1 MRKATRTLFV
11 ILVVS
16 CLALSSLMASP
27 NTWGWLFS
35 SQSSEASE
43 EQTENL
49 MEPAETSQK
58 DSPSSEVT
66 FEVVEVAEAEDDEW
80 IMIRK
85 SDYNKVVALFESAAS
100 KTAKAKG
107 YVAEAKEMM
116 EESAVPYIAPVVVKT
131 PKVQS
136 FLTLD
141 AQKSLAVDGIDFG
154 FSTGLI
160 FKNCLMASMGVMK
173 TGFNDWMNK
182 DTYSVKASLGIVF

>member
-35 SQSSEASE
+35 SQSSETSE
-43 EQTENL
+43 GQTENL

-58 DSPSSEVT
+58 DSPSSEAT
-66 FEVVEVAEAEDDEW
+66 FEVVEVAEAEDGW

-100 KTAKAKG
+100 KTAKAKN

-116 EESAVPYIAPVVVKT
+116 EESSVPYIAPVVVKT